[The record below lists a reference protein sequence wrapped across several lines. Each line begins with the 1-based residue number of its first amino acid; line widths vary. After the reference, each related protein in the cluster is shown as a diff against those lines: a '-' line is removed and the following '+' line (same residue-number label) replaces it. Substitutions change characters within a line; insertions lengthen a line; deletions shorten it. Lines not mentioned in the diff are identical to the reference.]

1 MSNMIINP
9 INNTG
14 NSTLHTSLQN
24 YADSKLL
31 RTFKDNLVYHANGV
45 KQILPKNH
53 GQKIEFWKYVK
64 FGAITDPLKEGEVP
78 DAQIVE
84 QTKIEAKIESYG
96 GYIATT
102 DKLEMTMVNFQ
113 NKHLVDLM
121 SDQGAL
127 SVDTLTR
134 DVMLTT
140 TNVLYSGGKTSRGA
154 LTAADCFTTRDIR
167 RAVRI
172 LEKAGAPKFKR
183 GGKPY
188 YKAIIGADA
197 KYALMDDPMWVDVS
211 KYQQSEKIENGEI
224 GKLFGVIFMETT
236 NNKIYTG
243 EGASGVDV
251 DATLIFGDEAYGV
264 VALGGD
270 GDNVKTIIKPRGTS
284 GISDPL
290 DQASTIGWK
299 VDGFVTVLKNTDW
312 IMRIESGVAE

>member
-9 INNTG
+9 MNNTG
-14 NSTLHTSLQN
+14 TPTLHTTLQN
-24 YADSKLL
+24 YADAKLL
-31 RTFKDNLVYHANGV
+31 RSFKDNLVYHANGV
-45 KQILPKNH
+45 KRVLPMAH
-53 GQKIEFWKYVK
+53 GQTIEFWKYVK
-64 FGAITDPLKEGEVP
+64 FDAITDPLQEGVVP
-78 DAQIVE
+78 EAQIVK
-84 QTKIEAKIESYG
+84 QAKITASIQSYG

-102 DKLEMTMVNFQ
+102 DKLEMTMVNYQ
-113 NKHLVDLM
+113 NKRLVDLM
-121 SDQGAL
+121 TDQGAL

-172 LEKAGAPKFKR
+172 LEKAGAPKFSR

-211 KYQQSEKIENGEI
+211 SYQKAENIENGEI
-224 GKLFGVIFMETT
+224 GKLFGVIFIETT
-236 NNKIYTG
+236 NNKIYAG
-243 EGASGVDV
+243 EGASGIDV

-264 VALGGD
+264 VALGGK
-270 GDNVKTIIKPRGTS
+270 GDNVKTIIKPRGSS
-284 GISDPL
+284 GVSDPL

-299 VDGFVTVLKNTDW
+299 VDGFTTVIQNPDW
-312 IMRIESGVAE
+312 LIRLESGVAE